1 MRGRSKAVDAI
12 RLLKC
17 YLVNLFALTDSH
29 HLQDAVLGTNHN
41 VEVNILDWLKGKS
54 ELVVISR

>member
-1 MRGRSKAVDAI
+1 MRGLPNAVDKV

-17 YLVNLFALTDSH
+17 YLVNLFALADSH

-41 VEVNILDWLKGKS
+41 VEVNILHRLKGKK
-54 ELVVISR
+54 ELAISS